1 MSTKLNLLILLLLG
15 ATALSSC
22 RVSTASPPVDEFL
35 QQQRRQQQQRVVELE
50 SQLDGLRHTNGR
62 WQILCA
68 SLGVGAFVSL
78 ILGTA
83 LGAKTRHDALTTP

>member
-1 MSTKLNLLILLLLG
+1 MKPILLSLLLLS

-22 RVSTASPPVDEFL
+22 RVATTPSTGDPIV
-35 QQQRRQQQQRVVELE
+35 QQQSQRVIELE
-50 SQLDGLRHTNGR
+50 SQLDGLRQTNDR

-68 SLGVGAFVSL
+68 STGVGALVLL

-83 LGAKTRHDALTTP
+83 LGAKTRHDALATP